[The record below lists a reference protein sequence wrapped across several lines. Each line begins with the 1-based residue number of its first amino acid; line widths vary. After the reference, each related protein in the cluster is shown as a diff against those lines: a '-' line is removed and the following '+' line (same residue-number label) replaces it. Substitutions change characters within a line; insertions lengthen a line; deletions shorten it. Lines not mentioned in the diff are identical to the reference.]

1 MGLRARRPPIQR
13 RGEFGCIAASEAAAL
28 VIVTTRAAKAQIEL
42 RPNMRAFVQ
51 ERLKIGR

>member
-1 MGLRARRPPIQR
+1 
-13 RGEFGCIAASEAAAL
+13 
-28 VIVTTRAAKAQIEL
+28 VTTRAAKAQIEL